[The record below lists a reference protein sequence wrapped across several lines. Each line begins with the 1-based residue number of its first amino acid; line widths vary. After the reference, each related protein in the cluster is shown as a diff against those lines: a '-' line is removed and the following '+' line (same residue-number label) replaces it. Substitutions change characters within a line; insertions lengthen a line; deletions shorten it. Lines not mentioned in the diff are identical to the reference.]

1 MNLSAL
7 SKRSNNTNNT
17 HHCRNYTSL
26 DIKEKIKILH
36 KINSNNFINSFEI
49 KEKEIKD
56 KNEKLLNST
65 LPSFVLKRNNIYQK
79 KLIKNY
85 SSKNSPNIYVVKNSN
100 NKEKKHKNFN
110 KEDII
115 NEIKSNSFL
124 KQSIKK
130 ELKNEIINEFL
141 EDLVNIDD
149 KKVID
154 FLKIKNLI
162 LSSEK
167 FKSNV
172 DQKILTRDNS
182 NQDYVN
188 SNTNTNTNLSLND
201 IYSTEKKNINNNKK
215 NRFIFNLDE
224 IQMKNNIDNK
234 RFISSTPVKTIFNNL
249 FINNNEKYIIKK
261 PYQGYSH
268 KYLNNI
274 RKNSQDIRLS
284 KFNFQIVNDC
294 KNNNIINNE
303 SFSDFVS
310 KSNLSFYEDDMNIE
324 KINLDTKTKMDDSTD
339 NEKDICNYKNDEN
352 DTIIHCI
359 NSINREEKIQNDK
372 KYIRNSLEKDNLIT
386 DTNYNDKKEEKN
398 MEEIKI
404 TISVKNEK
412 NEKKIFDK
420 NIKKK
425 ENNNK
430 NTLKHNTIRKSDIKI
445 EDEKRKELIKKII
458 EDSKKAIRNKN
469 FFNNKYISLFVLKK
483 NNRRRQVKEE
493 ILNKSFMFRN
503 HKNIKLNPTERN
515 IFNSF
520 SEHKGR
526 NRNTTFSN
534 FLHEEKSNIFRI
546 SHIKKYLKV
555 LQKDN
560 NKHLLNTKWLKNI
573 SKKNIP
579 LLCFDKK

>member
-49 KEKEIKD
+49 KEKEIKN
-56 KNEKLLNST
+56 KNENEKLLNST

-85 SSKNSPNIYVVKNSN
+85 SSKNSPNIYVVQNS
-100 NKEKKHKNFN
+100 NKEKKHKKFN

-201 IYSTEKKNINNNKK
+201 IYSTEKK
-215 NRFIFNLDE
+215 
-224 IQMKNNIDNK
+224 
-234 RFISSTPVKTIFNNL
+234 
-249 FINNNEKYIIKK
+249 KYK
-261 PYQGYSH
+261 
-268 KYLNNI
+268 
-274 RKNSQDIRLS
+274 
-284 KFNFQIVNDC
+284 
-294 KNNNIINNE
+294 
-303 SFSDFVS
+303 
-310 KSNLSFYEDDMNIE
+310 
-324 KINLDTKTKMDDSTD
+324 
-339 NEKDICNYKNDEN
+339 
-352 DTIIHCI
+352 
-359 NSINREEKIQNDK
+359 
-372 KYIRNSLEKDNLIT
+372 
-386 DTNYNDKKEEKN
+386 
-398 MEEIKI
+398 
-404 TISVKNEK
+404 
-412 NEKKIFDK
+412 
-420 NIKKK
+420 
-425 ENNNK
+425 
-430 NTLKHNTIRKSDIKI
+430 
-445 EDEKRKELIKKII
+445 
-458 EDSKKAIRNKN
+458 
-469 FFNNKYISLFVLKK
+469 
-483 NNRRRQVKEE
+483 
-493 ILNKSFMFRN
+493 
-503 HKNIKLNPTERN
+503 
-515 IFNSF
+515 
-520 SEHKGR
+520 
-526 NRNTTFSN
+526 
-534 FLHEEKSNIFRI
+534 
-546 SHIKKYLKV
+546 
-555 LQKDN
+555 
-560 NKHLLNTKWLKNI
+560 
-573 SKKNIP
+573 
-579 LLCFDKK
+579 

>member
-404 TISVKNEK
+404 TSVKNEK

>member
-483 NNRRRQVKEE
+483 NNRRRQVQEE

-526 NRNTTFSN
+526 NSTFSN